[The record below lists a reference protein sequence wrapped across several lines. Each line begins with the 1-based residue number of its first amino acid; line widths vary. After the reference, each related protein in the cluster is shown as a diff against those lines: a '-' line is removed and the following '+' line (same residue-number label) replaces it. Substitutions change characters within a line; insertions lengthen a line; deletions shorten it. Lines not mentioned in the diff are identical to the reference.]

1 MFYIVTYATHSEKYF
16 DLLKQYPGLIV
27 LGFGEKWTGF
37 HGKAIAVVEFCKKVK
52 SDDIVCVVDGFDTL
66 ILESSDEILKRYK
79 ELDKDLVFS
88 VAKLR
93 TLGVHVKYCIDRVF
107 GTCDGKRLNAG
118 MYMGKAGSIINL
130 WKDFKKGEDD
140 QRYVTAK
147 CSEGKEIFIDEDC
160 YLFYNHSKHA
170 KIHVR
175 DNKLFLNDNKVN
187 TCIISSPG
195 NSDIGFIL
203 KELGYKNIPVVKIE
217 TDIVRRIK
225 TYLPVFI
232 PEILLIATIIA
243 IFYYG
248 GGLTSLIPYFIS
260 LLLISVF
267 VNFYL
272 KTIYLPISNNR
283 KALYTTID
291 FFHMSW
297 LFISVYILI
306 VLLNDIIHSRCNLRL
321 FLFFNLFYLILIFLF
336 FIYKRCILSIWEEQ
350 SSGTEINK
358 NRFLYFTNDKPYSHI
373 IRNKNNTDAWVNG
386 NKNQLLILV
395 LINIY
400 ILVMLFMKKCKM

>member
-16 DLLKQYPGLIV
+16 DSLKQYPGLIV

-37 HGKAIAVVEFCKKVK
+37 HDKAIAVVEFCKKVK

-88 VAKLR
+88 VGAA
-93 TLGVHVKYCIDRVF
+93 VDQKYFLDRVF

-130 WKDFKKGEDD
+130 LEDLKKGEDD

-147 CSEGKEIFIDEDC
+147 CSEGKEIFIDEDS
-160 YLFYNHSKHA
+160 YLFYNYSIHD

-195 NSDIGFIL
+195 NKDIGFIL

-225 TYLPVFI
+225 TYSTIFI
-232 PEILLIATIIA
+232 PDILLIATIIA

-260 LLLISVF
+260 VLLIF
-267 VNFYL
+267 IFMEFFL
-272 KTIYLPISNNR
+272 KTIHLPISNNR
-283 KALYTTID
+283 KALYTMLYT
-291 FFHMSW
+291 FHW
-297 LFISVYILI
+297 TVIFIIYYLII
-306 VLLNDIIHSRCNLRL
+306 VLINDIIHNRCNLNL
-321 FLFFNLFYLILIFLF
+321 FLLSNMCLLIVTFFFL
-336 FIYKRCILSIWEEQ
+336 IYKRCILSIWEEKA
-350 SSGTEINK
+350 SGVERY
-358 NRFLYFTNDKPYSHI
+358 NRIFQYFLNDKPYMHK
-373 IRNKNNTDAWVNG
+373 IRNKNNTNAWMNG
-386 NKNQLLILV
+386 NIFSFFIMG
-395 LINIY
+395 LINLY
-400 ILVMLFMKKCKM
+400 ILIKLLMKKCKV